1 MDFDGLIDLS
11 KESYDFHIKVAYA
24 NLKKLQFVTDSISNF
39 KVMLSYK
46 LQETLDN
53 LQGNI
58 YIKETLYQNTKIPI
72 PLMILIL
79 IQVLIA
85 IEYGQ

>member
-1 MDFDGLIDLS
+1 
-11 KESYDFHIKVAYA
+11 
-24 NLKKLQFVTDSISNF
+24 
-39 KVMLSYK
+39 MLSYK